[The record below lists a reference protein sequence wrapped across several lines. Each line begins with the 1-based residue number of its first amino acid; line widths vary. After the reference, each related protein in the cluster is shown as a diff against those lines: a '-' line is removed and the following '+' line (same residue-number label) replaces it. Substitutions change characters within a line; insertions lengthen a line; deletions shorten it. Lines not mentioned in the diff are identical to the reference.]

1 MVITNEKT
9 LGELVAEIPGAAR
22 ILEKYR
28 IDYCCGGK
36 HALAAACRERGITQE
51 VLLSELEQAATQ
63 QPQTGEREWN
73 TAPLREL
80 IDHILSRHHAYLKSE
95 LPRIAE
101 LFAKVVRA
109 HGDREPVLFQVRE
122 TFTAL
127 REELDTHMMRE
138 ELILFPAIAELE
150 VAGGEMMPF
159 CCIEH
164 PIARMEH
171 EHESAGRALVQ
182 MRQFTRDYTIPVEA
196 CNAYRAL
203 FAALIELETDLH
215 QHIQLENNVL
225 FLRAMKL
232 KTQ

>member
-36 HALAAACRERGITQE
+36 HALETACLERGITQE
-51 VLLSELEQAATQ
+51 ALLSELEQAATL

-73 TAPLREL
+73 TAPLQEL
-80 IDHILSRHHAYLKSE
+80 IDHIFSRHHAYLKSE

-122 TFTAL
+122 TFTGL
-127 REELDTHMMRE
+127 REELEAHMMRE

-150 VAGGEMMPF
+150 AAAGEMVPF
-159 CCIEH
+159 CCIKH

-171 EHESAGRALVQ
+171 EHENAGRAL
-182 MRQFTRDYTIPVEA
+182 MHSRRI
-196 CNAYRAL
+196 YR
-203 FAALIELETDLH
+203 
-215 QHIQLENNVL
+215 
-225 FLRAMKL
+225 
-232 KTQ
+232 

>member
-1 MVITNEKT
+1 
-9 LGELVAEIPGAAR
+9 
-22 ILEKYR
+22 
-28 IDYCCGGK
+28 
-36 HALAAACRERGITQE
+36 
-51 VLLSELEQAATQ
+51 
-63 QPQTGEREWN
+63 
-73 TAPLREL
+73 
-80 IDHILSRHHAYLKSE
+80 
-95 LPRIAE
+95 
-101 LFAKVVRA
+101 
-109 HGDREPVLFQVRE
+109 
-122 TFTAL
+122 
-127 REELDTHMMRE
+127 MMRE

-150 VAGGEMMPF
+150 ADAGEMVPF

-232 KTQ
+232 QTQ

>member
-1 MVITNEKT
+1 MVISNEKT

-36 HALAAACRERGITQE
+36 HALEAACRERGITQE
-51 VLLSELEQAATQ
+51 VLSSELEQAGTLQ
-63 QPQTGEREWN
+63 LQTGEREWN

-127 REELDTHMMRE
+127 RDSEEGRAAFSQPDGVVPPTKAAKTLLDWRAFGGVTLRSSV
-138 ELILFPAIAELE
+138 AELRRYSSPHVSPAKRMSTM
-150 VAGGEMMPF
+150 VAGWWMTTRTTQLRLLLLRWHIPY
-159 CCIEH
+159 
-164 PIARMEH
+164 AR
-171 EHESAGRALVQ
+171 
-182 MRQFTRDYTIPVEA
+182 TRG
-196 CNAYRAL
+196 
-203 FAALIELETDLH
+203 
-215 QHIQLENNVL
+215 Q
-225 FLRAMKL
+225 
-232 KTQ
+232 